1 MLSSGWFPTAFSFD
15 EESGVLPPYPE
26 VGITMADK
34 LIYGCV
40 ESGTYRTTAPSPHID
55 LAGALSGYGIRKTF
69 GSSLI
74 DGDTVTVTIRA
85 TEDSW
90 AVYSGAAFLSG
101 SPDILDLSS
110 ATLLAS
116 SGTVS
121 DGTAIGVMALGPDQR
136 QFPAL
141 FAPTI
146 GSNALVLNLR
156 GLRETY
162 HRVSLSSSIDAG
174 GITLSNAPAS
184 GVIKLLVEFIQSGGP
199 HTVPITAWS
208 GIPGVV
214 FDTPYQVY
222 IDSTPTIV
230 TLLSLD
236 GGNSWRA
243 GCNAEYPTDT
253 YPSIEIVAPSITS
266 DGLTEVALD
275 ISSFGLSLTDLI

>member
-1 MLSSGWFPTAFSFD
+1 MLSSGWFPAAFSFD
-15 EESGVLPPYPE
+15 DESGVLPPDPPPPDPE
-26 VGITMADK
+26 FGVSMADK

-40 ESGTYRTTAPSPHID
+40 ESGTYRTSAPNPHID

-69 GSSLI
+69 GSSLV
-74 DGDTVTVTIRA
+74 DGDTVTVTVRA
-85 TEDSW
+85 AEDSW

-110 ATLLAS
+110 STLLAS
-116 SGTVS
+116 SGTLSGGAAVS
-121 DGTAIGVMALGPDQR
+121 VMALGPDPR

-146 GSNALVLNLR
+146 SSNAVVLNLR

-162 HRVSLSSSIDAG
+162 HRVSLSSSVDAG
-174 GITLSNAPAS
+174 GITLSNAPTS

-199 HTVPITAWS
+199 NSVPITAWS

-222 IDSTPTIV
+222 TDSTPTIV

-243 GCNAEYPTDT
+243 GCNAEYSSQT
-253 YPSIEIVAPSITS
+253 VAS
-266 DGLTEVALD
+266 DGLTELPLD
-275 ISSFGLSLTDLI
+275 ISAFEIPLTDLV